1 MAPEITESTKE
12 EREEYIG
19 NLYRCIADCDS
30 CGICKVFH
38 GKEPMIAFEDY
49 IMGNRSYQDICM
61 DYR

>member
-12 EREEYIG
+12 EREAYIQ
-19 NLYRCIADCDS
+19 NLYNCIADCDS
-30 CGICKVFH
+30 CGICQVFH

-49 IMGNRSYQDICM
+49 IMGKRSYQDICM